1 MRILQ
6 ISDRERRGE
15 RAGLSEEY
23 KTLEMDT
30 NTDIEMT
37 PTPED
42 EETSQQSSPRSPSI
56 VKEGWLMK
64 RGEVIK
70 NWRKR

>member
-1 MRILQ
+1 MRIVQ

-15 RAGLSEEY
+15 RAGLSEKH

-30 NTDIEMT
+30 NADIEMT

-42 EETSQQSSPRSPSI
+42 EETPQSSPRSPSI

-70 NWRKR
+70 NLRKR